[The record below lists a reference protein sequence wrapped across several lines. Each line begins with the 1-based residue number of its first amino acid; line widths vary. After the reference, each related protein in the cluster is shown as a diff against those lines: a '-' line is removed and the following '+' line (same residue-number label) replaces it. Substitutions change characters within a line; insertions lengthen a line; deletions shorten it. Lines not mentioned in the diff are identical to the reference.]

1 MPSEVLAQID
11 VLPNDVSLNLDELKK
26 KIEEKL
32 PEGVRVH
39 SYRIIP
45 IAFGLSK
52 LRLNI
57 IMPHSEGG
65 TDRIEEIIKSVDGV
79 DDLEVGAVSLYH

>member
-11 VLPNDVSLNLDELKK
+11 VLPNDISLNLDELKK

-32 PEGVRVH
+32 PEGVRIH

-52 LRLNI
+52 LRLNV
-57 IMPHSEGG
+57 IMPHSEGS

-79 DDLEVGAVSLYH
+79 DDVEVGAVSLYH

>member
-52 LRLNI
+52 LRLNV
-57 IMPHSEGG
+57 IMPHSEGS

-79 DDLEVGAVSLYH
+79 DDVEVGAVSLYH